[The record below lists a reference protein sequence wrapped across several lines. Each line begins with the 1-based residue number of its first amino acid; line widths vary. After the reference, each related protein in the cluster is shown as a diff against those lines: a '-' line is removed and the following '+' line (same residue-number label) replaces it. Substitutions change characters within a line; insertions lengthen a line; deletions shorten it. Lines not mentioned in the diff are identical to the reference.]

1 MLLPQTKKNFPLPP
15 LALVVLHFASQP
27 LQRAVWSISCI
38 AVCMLLSDCSVTD
51 HICKQVAV
59 RLAQAQAEA
68 CIKPI
73 TPAHPFQLPLITGL
87 STQSPTHSHSF
98 FCHPPVT

>member
-1 MLLPQTKKNFPLPP
+1 MLLPQTKKIFPLPP

-59 RLAQAQAEA
+59 RLTQAQAEA

-73 TPAHPFQLPLITGL
+73 TPAHPFQLPPITGL
-87 STQSPTHSHSF
+87 STQ
-98 FCHPPVT
+98 